1 MGACLIALA
10 AAMLVGDRRN
20 DPWYPF
26 LFLFFVAVGAGA
38 TVELLSLL
46 PPEIRP
52 PRVLCLTAVL
62 AVLVANWPGH
72 VGYPAVGTP
81 LELVLSVFA
90 AAVLAVFLVEMATFK
105 EPGASVVRMAVGV
118 WVIAY
123 LGVLPSF
130 LAQLRWLRA
139 AGGSDVDRGAV
150 ALALAIFVP
159 KFCDIGAY
167 FTGRFLGR
175 HPMAPVLSP
184 KKTREGFLGGLTV
197 AVLTMVLVNRQ
208 VPLLAGDLAAVG
220 FGLTVGLAGIFGDL
234 AESLVKRDCRRKDAG
249 SAVPGFGGVLDVI
262 DSVVFAA
269 PVAYWWLR

>member
-10 AAMLVGDRRN
+10 AAMLIGDRRN

-26 LFLFFVAVGAGA
+26 LFLFVVAVGAGA

-46 PPEIRP
+46 PQETRP
-52 PRVLCLTAVL
+52 PRVLSLAAVL

-72 VGYPAVGTP
+72 VGYPALGTP

-90 AAVLAVFLVEMATFK
+90 GAVLTVLLVEMATFK

-130 LAQLRWLRA
+130 LAQLRWLRGA
-139 AGGSDVDRGAV
+139 SDSGVDRGAV

-159 KFCDIGAY
+159 KVCDIGAY
-167 FTGRFLGR
+167 FTGRFFGR

-184 KKTREGFLGGLTV
+184 KKTREGFLGGLAV
-197 AVLTMVLVNRQ
+197 AVITTVLVNHQ
-208 VPLLAGDLAAVG
+208 VPLLAGDLAAAG